1 MDAKLVVVGG
11 NARPAEIKLNLPV
24 TIGRGRKA
32 SLMLPHP
39 HISREHCE
47 IFEVNGQL
55 VVRDL
60 ESMNGTFV
68 NNERVRES
76 ILAPGAVLT
85 LGPITFRAVY
95 ELGQPARVLPS
106 EPLPVQPPLEVEIP
120 ADQLLASDRGPRTE
134 KVPGASPAD
143 AVDEE
148 RATEVSGVDSEEFM
162 RQLREAE
169 QKDGEAEQ
177 AG

>member
-24 TIGRGRKA
+24 TIGRGRRA
-32 SLMLPHP
+32 TLMLPHP

-47 IFEVNGQL
+47 IFEANGQL

-76 ILAPGAVLT
+76 LLAPGALLT

-95 ELGQPARVLPS
+95 EVGQQSRVAPS

-120 ADQLLASDRGPRTE
+120 PDQSPASDREPRIE
-134 KVPGASPAD
+134 KVAGASPGG

-148 RATEVSGVDSEEFM
+148 RATEVSEVDSEEFM

-169 QKDGEAEQ
+169 QEDGEDEQ
-177 AG
+177 GS